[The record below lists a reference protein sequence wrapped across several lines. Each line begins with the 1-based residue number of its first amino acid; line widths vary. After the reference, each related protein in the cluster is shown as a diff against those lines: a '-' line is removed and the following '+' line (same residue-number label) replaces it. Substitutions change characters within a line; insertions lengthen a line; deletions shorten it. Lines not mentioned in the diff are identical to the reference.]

1 MDFIFCFLLFFNY
14 LYFIKNS
21 GEKKKSEKHCEVV
34 VTLLAETTAKPT
46 RHPSGFGLKLA
57 K

>member
-1 MDFIFCFLLFFNY
+1 MFFTIFFNY

-34 VTLLAETTAKPT
+34 VTLLAETTAEPA
-46 RHPSGFGLKLA
+46 RNPSGFRLKLA